1 MGKRWTRA
9 ALLYA
14 KIKVMA
20 EPVHDENLAK
30 QLKGIRGEIDQ
41 KREELT
47 PGQVEGESIPEKTI
61 LHHVV
66 GEKLGKPSPAG
77 VGDAQVKAP
86 ASSVHDETPSYELP
100 ELKGQVE
107 ELVQLAF
114 QKNIDTAVKEVK
126 KKNDSALID
135 AFHDALVDEL
145 YDRLVSED
153 KLKQIE

>member
-1 MGKRWTRA
+1 
-9 ALLYA
+9 
-14 KIKVMA
+14 MA
-20 EPVHDENLAK
+20 EASDSQNLEK
-30 QLKGIRGEIDQ
+30 QLQGIRSEIDEKKQ
-41 KREELT
+41 ELE
-47 PGQVEGESIPEKTI
+47 PEQVEGEPISEKTI

-66 GEKLGKPSPAG
+66 GEKLGKPSPVAPAG
-77 VGDAQVKAP
+77 VAAAQ
-86 ASSVHDETPSYELP
+86 ASVSPVHDETPSYELP

-114 QKNIDTAVKEVK
+114 QKNIETAVKEAK
-126 KKNDSALID
+126 GKNDPALID